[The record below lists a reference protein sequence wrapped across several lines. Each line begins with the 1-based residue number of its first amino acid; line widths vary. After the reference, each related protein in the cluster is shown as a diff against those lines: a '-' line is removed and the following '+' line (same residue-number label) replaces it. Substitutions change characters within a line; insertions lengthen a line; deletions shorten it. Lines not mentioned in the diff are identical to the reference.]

1 MHTVMYTGCKRIW
14 PSLVAWVSCMITAG
28 EKKCKERSERRFG
41 GVLQDVL
48 SMYGKNASNK
58 VTLVLKLSSEE
69 LFTVV
74 MNAKNI

>member
-1 MHTVMYTGCKRIW
+1 M
-14 PSLVAWVSCMITAG
+14 
-28 EKKCKERSERRFG
+28 
-41 GVLQDVL
+41 LQDVL
-48 SMYGKNASNK
+48 SMYRKNASNK